1 MPNCS
6 KEKSVLIKKNG
17 VVYPPNE
24 QYAPCECLENS
35 LSPATI
41 GLNCADRKAND
52 SRISD
57 VLDYFLASPDISPL
71 GQLRLN
77 NGLDKSSQLTRV
89 PRQIK
94 FFPQLN
100 YVSLA
105 INKITSIESGAFNF
119 TATLLVLDLQ
129 RNEITTI
136 APGAFL
142 GKKKL
147 FYF

>member
-1 MPNCS
+1 MVFNPIKNQCDEPDNVPNCS

-57 VLDYFLASPDISPL
+57 VLDYFLAIPDISPL

-77 NGLDKSSQLTRV
+77 NGLVNQVNSPEYLVKSNSSPNSTTFHSQSIRSH
-89 PRQIK
+89 
-94 FFPQLN
+94 QLN
-100 YVSLA
+100 QAHLILPPLYSFWICNVT
-105 INKITSIESGAFNF
+105 K
-119 TATLLVLDLQ
+119 
-129 RNEITTI
+129 
-136 APGAFL
+136 
-142 GKKKL
+142 
-147 FYF
+147 